1 MLKVHI
7 IQNLLSEN
15 TGIELEIKKESMYQ
29 KGMYQKGKY
38 SVSTIPW
45 HKKKKK
51 VWQNS
56 PVGGGGV
63 GQKLDIYRNKRNKN
77 RVYKNCWAIA
87 KRVLRRKFEY
97 FIV

>member
-51 VWQNS
+51 VW
-56 PVGGGGV
+56 
-63 GQKLDIYRNKRNKN
+63 
-77 RVYKNCWAIA
+77 
-87 KRVLRRKFEY
+87 
-97 FIV
+97 

>member
-51 VWQNS
+51 RFGRIHQWEEEE
-56 PVGGGGV
+56 
-63 GQKLDIYRNKRNKN
+63 LDRN
-77 RVYKNCWAIA
+77 
-87 KRVLRRKFEY
+87 
-97 FIV
+97 

>member
-7 IQNLLSEN
+7 IQSLLSEN

-51 VWQNS
+51 SLVEFTS
-56 PVGGGGV
+56 G
-63 GQKLDIYRNKRNKN
+63 
-77 RVYKNCWAIA
+77 
-87 KRVLRRKFEY
+87 RRRSWIE
-97 FIV
+97 IRHI